1 MDGSRA
7 RIVFDMLEP
16 GDYAVVVIHDDNQNG
31 KLDTGAFGIPKEGYG
46 FSRNAKGRLGPPPF
60 AAARFTLGS
69 TPEVLTI
76 TLNY

>member
-1 MDGSRA
+1 M
-7 RIVFDMLEP
+7 
-16 GDYAVVVIHDDNQNG
+16 
-31 KLDTGAFGIPKEGYG
+31 PKEGYG
-46 FSRNAKGRLGPPPF
+46 FSRNAKGRLWPPAF